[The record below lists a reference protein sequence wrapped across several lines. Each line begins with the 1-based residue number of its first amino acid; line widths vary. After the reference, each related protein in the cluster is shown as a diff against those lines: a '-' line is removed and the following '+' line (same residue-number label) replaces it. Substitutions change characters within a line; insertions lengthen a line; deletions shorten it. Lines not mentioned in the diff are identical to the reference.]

1 MAGAKTVQDRN
12 RELARASTRT
22 RANPQSPY
30 ANKFVGIANGQ
41 VVAVAD
47 DLEEMTRQ
55 LEQAESDP
63 VKRFWVEASRNY
75 DEVHYICPSV

>member
-1 MAGAKTVQDRN
+1 M
-12 RELARASTRT
+12 RT
-22 RANPQSPY
+22 RAGNPQSPY
-30 ANKFVGIANGQ
+30 ANIVVGIANGQ

-55 LEQAESDP
+55 LQQAESDP
-63 VKRFWVEASRNY
+63 VKSFWVEASGNY